1 MSEPPCFFFHPIN
14 HTARSHASHGLAAV
28 DAPTTRN
35 VPSDLSDESLYRAVR
50 WSLVT
55 QPCRLK
61 GTRSLGLILWTR
73 DTPRGGGSPRA
84 EEVLCCSWDAAPAQ
98 MTPCVTRRGWGAA
111 APCQTDPVSCRRG
124 DIQALKVPTPLR
136 HNKRPTFFRPAYV
149 FFSYFPDGNTKV
161 SYSHIWHS
169 T

>member
-1 MSEPPCFFFHPIN
+1 MKAHQHPSTLGPVVRLIVDTGYLSVRRQVLHNHWCKYAHSPAAGHPLLICCATKLNERASLFFFHPIN

-35 VPSDLSDESLYRAVR
+35 VPSDLSDESSYRAVR

-84 EEVLCCSWDAAPAQ
+84 EEVLCWS
-98 MTPCVTRRGWGAA
+98 
-111 APCQTDPVSCRRG
+111 
-124 DIQALKVPTPLR
+124 
-136 HNKRPTFFRPAYV
+136 
-149 FFSYFPDGNTKV
+149 
-161 SYSHIWHS
+161 
-169 T
+169 